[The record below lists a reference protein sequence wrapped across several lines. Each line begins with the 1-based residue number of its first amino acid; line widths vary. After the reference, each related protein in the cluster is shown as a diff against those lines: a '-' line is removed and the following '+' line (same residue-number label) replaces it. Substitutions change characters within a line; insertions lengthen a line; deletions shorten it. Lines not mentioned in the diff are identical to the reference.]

1 MRDILSYLKLWFF
14 LCGKWDYG
22 LSLYMDFLV
31 FTQSLILRVATSGF
45 EVRNRFIKV
54 YEDPVLFSIGIV
66 IVG

>member
-1 MRDILSYLKLWFF
+1 
-14 LCGKWDYG
+14 
-22 LSLYMDFLV
+22 MDFLV